1 MSDTR
6 TQSRYSINMITTMV
20 SDKALFE
27 LAAVFTATAGIL
39 HLVRAPLKPHG
50 FPAELVVYAE
60 VLFIVGGILQIFW
73 VLPMIRHWGRPWY
86 MVGLIGTAVFM
97 AFWIISRVP
106 NPITGVALPNNVLG
120 YATEAVQV
128 AFIVVTSII
137 IAKGKAIIQTINQQ
151 KVEDSPERLTSLS
164 NEVTKLRQEIDILK
178 NK

>member
-1 MSDTR
+1 
-6 TQSRYSINMITTMV
+6 MV
-20 SDKALFE
+20 SNKGLFE

-50 FPAELVVYAE
+50 FPAELVLYAE

-86 MVGLIGTAVFM
+86 IVGVIGTAVFM

-120 YATEAVQV
+120 YATEAVQT
-128 AFIVVTSII
+128 AFIVVTLII
-137 IAKGKAIIQTINQQ
+137 IAKEKTIIQVINQH
-151 KVEDSPERLTSLS
+151 KAGDSTERLTSLS

>member
-1 MSDTR
+1 
-6 TQSRYSINMITTMV
+6 MV
-20 SDKALFE
+20 SNKGLFE

-50 FPAELVVYAE
+50 FPAELVQYAE

-73 VLPMIRHWGRPWY
+73 VLPMISHWGRPWY
-86 MVGLIGTAVFM
+86 IVGVIGTAVFM

-120 YATEAVQV
+120 YATEAVQT
-128 AFIVVTSII
+128 AFIVVTLII
-137 IAKGKAIIQTINQQ
+137 IATEKTIIQVINQQ
-151 KVEDSPERLTSLS
+151 KAGDSIERLTSLS

>member
-1 MSDTR
+1 MLS
-6 TQSRYSINMITTMV
+6 N
-20 SDKALFE
+20 KGLFE

-50 FPAELVVYAE
+50 FPAELVLYAE

-86 MVGLIGTAVFM
+86 IVGVIGTAVFM

-120 YATEAVQV
+120 YATEAVQT
-128 AFIVVTSII
+128 AFIVVTLII
-137 IAKGKAIIQTINQQ
+137 IAKEKTIIQVINQH
-151 KVEDSPERLTSLS
+151 KAGDSTERLTSLS

>member
-1 MSDTR
+1 
-6 TQSRYSINMITTMV
+6 MITSMV
-20 SDKALFE
+20 SNKGLFE
-27 LAAVFTATAGIL
+27 LAAVFIATAGIL

-50 FPAELVVYAE
+50 FPAELVVQAE
-60 VLFIVGGILQIFW
+60 ILFIVGGILQIFW

-86 MVGLIGTAVFM
+86 IVGLIGTAVFM

-151 KVEDSPERLTSLS
+151 KVEDSPERLIFLS

>member
-1 MSDTR
+1 
-6 TQSRYSINMITTMV
+6 MV
-20 SDKALFE
+20 SNKGLFE
-27 LAAVFTATAGIL
+27 LAAVFTATAGTL

-50 FPAELVVYAE
+50 FPAELVQYAE

-73 VLPMIRHWGRPWY
+73 VLPMVRHWGIPWY
-86 MVGLIGTAVFM
+86 IVGVIGTAVFM

-120 YATEAVQV
+120 YATEAVQT
-128 AFIVVTSII
+128 AFIVVTLII
-137 IAKGKAIIQTINQQ
+137 IATEKTIIQVINQQ
-151 KVEDSPERLTSLS
+151 KAGDSIERLTSLS

>member
-1 MSDTR
+1 M
-6 TQSRYSINMITTMV
+6 INN
-20 SDKALFE
+20 KGLFE
-27 LAAVFTATAGIL
+27 LAAVFIATAGIL

-50 FPAELVVYAE
+50 FPAELFVPAE

-86 MVGLIGTAVFM
+86 IIGLIGTAVFM
-97 AFWIISRVP
+97 AFWLISRVP

-120 YATEAVQV
+120 YATEALQV

-137 IAKGKAIIQTINQQ
+137 IAREKIILQTINQQ
-151 KVEDSPERLTSLS
+151 KAGEDSTERLTSLS

>member
-1 MSDTR
+1 MLS
-6 TQSRYSINMITTMV
+6 N
-20 SDKALFE
+20 KGLFE

-50 FPAELVVYAE
+50 FPAELVLYAE

-86 MVGLIGTAVFM
+86 IVGVIGTAVFM

-120 YATEAVQV
+120 YATEAVQT
-128 AFIVVTSII
+128 AFIVVTLII
-137 IAKGKAIIQTINQQ
+137 IAKEKTIIQVINQQ
-151 KVEDSPERLTSLS
+151 KAGDSTERLTSLS

>member
-1 MSDTR
+1 
-6 TQSRYSINMITTMV
+6 MV
-20 SDKALFE
+20 SNKGLFE
-27 LAAVFTATAGIL
+27 LAAVFSATAGIL

-86 MVGLIGTAVFM
+86 IVGVIGTAVFM

-106 NPITGVALPNNVLG
+106 NPITGVPLPNNVLG
-120 YATEAVQV
+120 YATEAVQT
-128 AFIVVTSII
+128 AFIVVTLII
-137 IAKGKAIIQTINQQ
+137 IAKEKTIIQVINQH
-151 KVEDSPERLTSLS
+151 KAGDSTERLTSLS

-178 NK
+178 SK

>member
-1 MSDTR
+1 
-6 TQSRYSINMITTMV
+6 MV
-20 SDKALFE
+20 SNKGLFE

-50 FPAELVVYAE
+50 FPAELVQYAE

-73 VLPMIRHWGRPWY
+73 VLPMIIHWGRPWY
-86 MVGLIGTAVFM
+86 IVGVIGTAVFM

-120 YATEAVQV
+120 YATEAVQT
-128 AFIVVTSII
+128 AFIVVTLII
-137 IAKGKAIIQTINQQ
+137 IATEKTIIQVINQQ
-151 KVEDSPERLTSLS
+151 KAGDSIERLTSLS

>member
-1 MSDTR
+1 MLS
-6 TQSRYSINMITTMV
+6 N
-20 SDKALFE
+20 KGLFE

-50 FPAELVVYAE
+50 FPAELVLYAE

-86 MVGLIGTAVFM
+86 IVGVIGTAVFM

-137 IAKGKAIIQTINQQ
+137 IAKEKTILQVINQQ
-151 KVEDSPERLTSLS
+151 KAGDSTERLTSLS

>member
-1 MSDTR
+1 MLS
-6 TQSRYSINMITTMV
+6 N
-20 SDKALFE
+20 KGLFE

-50 FPAELVVYAE
+50 FPAELVLYAE

-86 MVGLIGTAVFM
+86 IVGVIGTAVFM

-120 YATEAVQV
+120 YATEAVQT
-128 AFIVVTSII
+128 AFIVVTLII
-137 IAKGKAIIQTINQQ
+137 IAKEKTIIQVINQQ
-151 KVEDSPERLTSLS
+151 KAGDSTERLTSLS

-178 NK
+178 NEKI

>member
-178 NK
+178 

>member
-1 MSDTR
+1 
-6 TQSRYSINMITTMV
+6 MITTMV

-86 MVGLIGTAVFM
+86 IVGLIGTAVFM

>member
-1 MSDTR
+1 
-6 TQSRYSINMITTMV
+6 MV
-20 SDKALFE
+20 SNKGLFE

-50 FPAELVVYAE
+50 FPAELVVQAE
-60 VLFIVGGILQIFW
+60 ILFIVGGILQIFW

-120 YATEAVQV
+120 YATEAVQS
-128 AFIVVTSII
+128 AFIVVTLII
-137 IAKGKAIIQTINQQ
+137 IAKEKMIIQVINQQ
-151 KVEDSPERLTSLS
+151 KAGDSTERLTSLS

>member
-1 MSDTR
+1 MLS
-6 TQSRYSINMITTMV
+6 N
-20 SDKALFE
+20 KGLFE

-50 FPAELVVYAE
+50 FPAELVLYAE

-86 MVGLIGTAVFM
+86 IVGVIGTAVFM

-120 YATEAVQV
+120 YATEALQV
-128 AFIVVTSII
+128 AFIVVTLII
-137 IAKGKAIIQTINQQ
+137 IAKEKTILQTINQH
-151 KVEDSPERLTSLS
+151 KAVDSTEKLTSLS

>member
-1 MSDTR
+1 
-6 TQSRYSINMITTMV
+6 MITTMV

>member
-1 MSDTR
+1 
-6 TQSRYSINMITTMV
+6 MV
-20 SDKALFE
+20 SNKGVFE
-27 LAAVFTATAGIL
+27 LAAVFSATAGIL

-60 VLFIVGGILQIFW
+60 ILFIVGGILQIFW

-86 MVGLIGTAVFM
+86 IVGLIGTVVFM
-97 AFWIISRVP
+97 SFWMVSRVP

-120 YATEAVQV
+120 YATEAVQA

-137 IAKGKAIIQTINQQ
+137 IAKEKAILQTINQQ
-151 KVEDSPERLTSLS
+151 KVEDVPERFTSLS

>member
-1 MSDTR
+1 
-6 TQSRYSINMITTMV
+6 MV
-20 SDKALFE
+20 SNKGLFE

-50 FPAELVVYAE
+50 FPAELVLYAE

-86 MVGLIGTAVFM
+86 IVGVIGTAVFM

-120 YATEAVQV
+120 YATEAVQS
-128 AFIVVTSII
+128 AFIVVTLII
-137 IAKGKAIIQTINQQ
+137 IAKEKTIIQVINQQ
-151 KVEDSPERLTSLS
+151 KAGDSTERLTSLS

>member
-1 MSDTR
+1 M
-6 TQSRYSINMITTMV
+6 
-20 SDKALFE
+20 
-27 LAAVFTATAGIL
+27 
-39 HLVRAPLKPHG
+39 
-50 FPAELVVYAE
+50 
-60 VLFIVGGILQIFW
+60 QIFW

>member
-1 MSDTR
+1 
-6 TQSRYSINMITTMV
+6 MV
-20 SDKALFE
+20 SNKGLFE

-50 FPAELVVYAE
+50 FPAELVQYAE

-86 MVGLIGTAVFM
+86 IVGVIGTAVFM

-120 YATEAVQV
+120 YATEAVQS
-128 AFIVVTSII
+128 AFIVVTLII
-137 IAKGKAIIQTINQQ
+137 IAKEKTIIQVINQQ
-151 KVEDSPERLTSLS
+151 KAGDSTERLTSLS

>member
-1 MSDTR
+1 
-6 TQSRYSINMITTMV
+6 MV
-20 SDKALFE
+20 NKAVFE

-73 VLPMIRHWGRPWY
+73 VLPMIMHWGKPWY
-86 MVGLIGTAVFM
+86 IVGLIGTAMFIV
-97 AFWIISRVP
+97 FWIISRVP

-120 YATEAVQV
+120 YATEAVQT

-137 IAKGKAIIQTINQQ
+137 IAKEKTILQTINQQ
-151 KVEDSPERLTSLS
+151 KAEGSTERLTSLS
-164 NEVTKLRQEIDILK
+164 NEVTKLKQEIDILK
-178 NK
+178 TR

>member
-1 MSDTR
+1 
-6 TQSRYSINMITTMV
+6 MV
-20 SDKALFE
+20 SNKGLFE

-50 FPAELVVYAE
+50 FPAELVLYAE

-86 MVGLIGTAVFM
+86 IVGVIGTAVFM

-120 YATEAVQV
+120 YATEAVQT
-128 AFIVVTSII
+128 AFIVVTLII
-137 IAKGKAIIQTINQQ
+137 IAKEKTIIQVINQQ
-151 KVEDSPERLTSLS
+151 KAGDSTERLTSLS

-178 NK
+178 NEKI

>member
-1 MSDTR
+1 MLS
-6 TQSRYSINMITTMV
+6 N
-20 SDKALFE
+20 KGLFE

-86 MVGLIGTAVFM
+86 IVGLIGTAVFM

-120 YATEAVQV
+120 YATEAVQT
-128 AFIVVTSII
+128 AFIVVTLII
-137 IAKGKAIIQTINQQ
+137 IAKEKTIIQVINQQ
-151 KVEDSPERLTSLS
+151 KAGDSTERLTSLS

-178 NK
+178 NEKI